1 MLVRRRRQ
9 SGADA
14 TMPASG
20 VGGLR
25 RGLAVGIRW
34 GRPGAVAGARVG
46 RKPVGA
52 MPAAV
57 VAVVVEL
64 HEFLQ

>member
-1 MLVRRRRQ
+1 M
-9 SGADA
+9 
-14 TMPASG
+14 
-20 VGGLR
+20 R
-25 RGLAVGIRW
+25 RGLAVGIKW